1 MPGASFLLLILLST
15 FLLAIVQI
23 QLLTIAF
30 EKLGLSPQ
38 AATFVLFAALLGSL
52 INIPLFSLPSRA
64 GEVPDELPLGDRLW
78 RRSPWLRPG
87 RTLIAV
93 NVGGCLIPLWLSFH
107 FWRLHTV
114 STGHLLLATA
124 LVTALSYALARPVP
138 NLGIAM
144 PALVPPFAAVL
155 LALVIDPAHAAHLA
169 FISGTV
175 GVLLG
180 ADVLHLPDI
189 RDLGPPIASIG
200 GAGTFDGIFLTG
212 ILAALLA

>member
-1 MPGASFLLLILLST
+1 VPGPSFLLLILLSA
-15 FLLAIVQI
+15 FLLAIVQV
-23 QLLTIAF
+23 QVLTIAF
-30 EKLGLSPQ
+30 EKLGLSPG
-38 AATFVLFAALLGSL
+38 AASFVLIAALLGSL
-52 INIPLFSLPSRA
+52 VNIPLFSLRSRTT
-64 GEVPDELPLGDRLW
+64 EPPPELPFGDRLW
-78 RRSPWLRPG
+78 QRSRLLRPG

-93 NVGGCLIPLWLSFH
+93 NVGGCIVPLLLSYH

-114 STGHLLLATA
+114 PTDRLLLATA

-138 NLGIAM
+138 GLGIAM

-155 LALVIDPAHAAHLA
+155 LAVVLDPAHAAHLA